1 MNRTIIHN
9 IYTILF
15 KKERKKTMKI
25 YAGQAKAYSS
35 GFSAV
40 YFFSFLNPLGA
51 ANFYAYLLKYSSKI
65 LHAQNG

>member
-1 MNRTIIHN
+1 
-9 IYTILF
+9 
-15 KKERKKTMKI
+15 MKI